1 MSASTEL
8 AGVAERTRFHAPDL
22 DRLDDLTVALARRA
36 EQNDR
41 TGELPVEGL
50 RLVHNA
56 GLLTSTV
63 GRKYGGPGL
72 GLADTAR
79 VLHALGKGDPAVAL
93 IAAWTIFTHAAQAAA
108 GEWPEAAYDDLLA
121 DSERDLALVNALRV
135 EPELGTP
142 SRGGL
147 PATVARLEDG
157 EWRLFGRKIYST
169 GGAGLSRM
177 LVYARTDEEVP
188 RVGTFIVR
196 PERGGVQVEETW
208 DHLGLRASRSDD
220 VVLDGAPVPVGEVV
234 GLVEPG
240 PVSAQDPVL
249 GAWNCLGLTS
259 LYLGVADAAVD
270 WLAGFLHSRV
280 PSSLGARLATVPRVQ
295 AEIGEIEAS
304 MRVARRV
311 VQCTADGVDDGDPQA
326 LDDAGAAKLVGTRT
340 AVAAIE
346 RALTLSGNHG
356 LSRSNPL
363 ERHHRDVLCSRV
375 HVPQDD
381 QITTAVGRA
390 VLDRHP
396 AALIRKA
403 QR

>member
-1 MSASTEL
+1 MTTTAQR
-8 AGVAERTRFHAPDL
+8 ARFRAPDL

-36 EQNDR
+36 EHNDR
-41 TGELPVEGL
+41 TGELPVDGL
-50 RLVHNA
+50 RLVHKA

-63 GRKYGGPGL
+63 GRQYGGPGL
-72 GLADTAR
+72 GLADTAK
-79 VLHALGKGDPAVAL
+79 VLHALGKGDAAVAL
-93 IAAWTIFTHAAQAAA
+93 ISAWTLFIHAAQAAT
-108 GEWPEAAYDDLLA
+108 GEWPDAAYQDLLTDSADDLT
-121 DSERDLALVNALRV
+121 LVNALRV

-142 SRGGL
+142 SRGGM
-147 PATVARLEDG
+147 PATVARLEGG

-177 LVYARTDEEVP
+177 LVYARTDEDVP
-188 RVGTFIVR
+188 RVGSFIVR
-196 PERGGVQVEETW
+196 PERGGVEVEQTW

-220 VVLDGAPVPVGEVV
+220 VLLDGAPVPLGEVI

-240 PVSAQDPVL
+240 QVTAPDPVL

-270 WLAGFLHSRV
+270 WLAGFLNSRV
-280 PSSLGARLATVPRVQ
+280 PSSLGTRLAAHPRFQ
-295 AEIGEIEAS
+295 AEIGDIEAS
-304 MRVARRV
+304 MRMARRV

-326 LDDAGAAKLVGTRT
+326 LADAGAAKLVGTRT
-340 AVAAIE
+340 AVEAVE
-346 RALTLSGNHG
+346 KALTLTGNHG

-396 AALIRKA
+396 AALIRRA

>member
-1 MSASTEL
+1 MTTA
-8 AGVAERTRFHAPDL
+8 AHRTRFRQPDL

-36 EQNDR
+36 EHNDR
-41 TGELPVEGL
+41 TGELPLDGL
-50 RLVHNA
+50 RLVDRA

-63 GRKYGGPGL
+63 GTRYGGPGL

-93 IAAWTIFTHAAQAAA
+93 IAAWTMFTHAAQAAT
-108 GEWPEAAYDDLLA
+108 GEWPEDAYDDLLA
-121 DSERDLALVNALRV
+121 DSARDVTLVNALRV

-147 PATVARLEDG
+147 PATVARLVDG
-157 EWRLFGRKIYST
+157 GWRVSGRKIYST

-177 LVYARTDEEVP
+177 LVHARTDEEVA
-188 RVGTFIVR
+188 RVGSFIVR
-196 PERGGVQVEETW
+196 PERGGVEVQETW

-220 VVLDGAPVPVGEVV
+220 VVLDGAPVPLGDVV
-234 GLVEPG
+234 GLAEPG
-240 PVSAQDPVL
+240 PLGAPDPVL

-280 PSSLGARLATVPRVQ
+280 PSSLGDRLATVPRVQ
-295 AEIGEIEAS
+295 AEVGEIEAT

-311 VQCTADGVDDGDPQA
+311 VQCTADGVDHGEPEA
-326 LDDAGAAKLVGTRT
+326 LADSGAAKLVGTRT

-346 RALTLSGNHG
+346 QALTLSGNHG

-381 QITTAVGRA
+381 QITVAAGRA
-390 VLDRHP
+390 VLDRHR
-396 AALIRKA
+396 AALVRKA